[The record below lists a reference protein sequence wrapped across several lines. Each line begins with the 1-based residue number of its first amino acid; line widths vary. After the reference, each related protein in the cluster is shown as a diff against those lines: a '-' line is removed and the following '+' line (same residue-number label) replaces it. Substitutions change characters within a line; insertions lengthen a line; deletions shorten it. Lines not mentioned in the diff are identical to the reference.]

1 MSKYDSLIG
10 QPGLERTSQAF
21 RRALVAAAQEIGT
34 EPDYLATVIA
44 FESGG
49 TFDSAVRNPLSACVG
64 LIQFCGPAAIAAA
77 SRAGHSMSKGDA
89 QSWLAAM
96 TPEEQLLHVVRYFL
110 VRSKGKRDLTLEQTY
125 LLVFAPAHAFK
136 DLGAA
141 AYSRGTREYTQN
153 EKMDLDN
160 DGRITVGDISKK
172 IRSKYDA
179 ATSRPR
185 VPVEGGSADVADLA
199 TAGVGGST
207 SGKYLAIVAG
217 TTLGYYV
224 ISQYVGKR
232 RA

>member
-1 MSKYDSLIG
+1 MNSLIG

-34 EPDYLATVIA
+34 EPDSLATVIA
-44 FESGG
+44 FESAGS
-49 TFDSAVRNPLSACVG
+49 FDSAKRNPLSACVG

-77 SRAGHSMSKGDA
+77 SRAGHSMSKEDA

-96 TPEEQLLHVVRYFL
+96 TPEEQLRHVVGYFL
-110 VRSKGKRDLTLEQTY
+110 SVSKGKRDLTLEQTY
-125 LLVFAPAHAFK
+125 LLVFAPGYAFK
-136 DLGAA
+136 DLGAV
-141 AYSRGTREYTQN
+141 AYSAGTAAYTQN
-153 EKMDLDN
+153 KPMDIDQ
-160 DGRITVGDISKK
+160 DGRITVGDIARK
-172 IRSKYDA
+172 IRGKYDA
-179 ATSRPR
+179 AISRPR

-224 ISQYVGKR
+224 VSQYVGKR